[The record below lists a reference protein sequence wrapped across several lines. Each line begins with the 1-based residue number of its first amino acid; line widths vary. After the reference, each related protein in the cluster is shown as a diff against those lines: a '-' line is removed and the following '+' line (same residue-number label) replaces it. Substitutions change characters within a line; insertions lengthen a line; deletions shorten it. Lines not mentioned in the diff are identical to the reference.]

1 VSVEI
6 RFPVELFVEATPV
19 SQQGSSRG
27 KSEWKKLVA
36 DTVRLLLQ
44 PGYWATAETVHVTIF
59 YFPASRM
66 EGDVDNIVKPILDAL
81 DKIVYMSDRQVER
94 VWVQKFEPGRPF
106 SISNP
111 TLCLAEA
118 LERESARHLR
128 ADR

>member
-66 EGDVDNIVKPILDAL
+66 EGDLTPV
-81 DKIVYMSDRQVER
+81 
-94 VWVQKFEPGRPF
+94 
-106 SISNP
+106 IS
-111 TLCLAEA
+111 
-118 LERESARHLR
+118 SG
-128 ADR
+128 

>member
-1 VSVEI
+1 VE
-6 RFPVELFVEATPV
+6 EACC
-19 SQQGSSRG
+19 GHG
-27 KSEWKKLVA
+27 AAAVA
-36 DTVRLLLQ
+36 ARVLGDC
-44 PGYWATAETVHVTIF
+44 GTVHVTIF

-118 LERESARHLR
+118 LERERPVIYVRIDDDASLGER
-128 ADR
+128 A